1 MPDSIP
7 GEMSFLGM
15 LEVAAIMA
23 AVGFVLYL
31 LIHGW

>member
-15 LEVAAIMA
+15 LEVAALMA
-23 AVGFVLYL
+23 AVGLFM
-31 LIHGW
+31 GGEEA